1 MSFMKFRSNFSI
13 SFRGK
18 SSVDHIVSEGTN
30 NEVSPTFIPGQ
41 SSTPARTSEDDITRP
56 QSMLLLNWQGRRLAA
71 GLCGE
76 IFIIRRHFRKSAA

>member
-56 QSMLLLNWQGRRLAA
+56 QSMLLFDWQGGRLA
-71 GLCGE
+71 GRFYGRL
-76 IFIIRRHFRKSAA
+76 